1 MQVEEVKGYYILFL
15 PYGSGISKEKDVWT
29 GLGQVIES

>member
-1 MQVEEVKGYYILFL
+1 MQVEEVTGYYILIQAIQRKK
-15 PYGSGISKEKDVWT
+15 GVWT